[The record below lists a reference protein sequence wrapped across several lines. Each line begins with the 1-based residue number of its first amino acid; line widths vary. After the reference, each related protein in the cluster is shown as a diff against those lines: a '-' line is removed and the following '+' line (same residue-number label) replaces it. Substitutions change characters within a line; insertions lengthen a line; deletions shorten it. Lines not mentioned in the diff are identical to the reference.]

1 MVEDTPPV
9 VDRYTTSGKYV
20 YIAINTFSKTC
31 IKCSIL
37 DVMSTLKATNEPH
50 IPRVLSGFIR
60 QMSEEKLLVPEE
72 NIKLM
77 SIVGQGKK
85 LYYFKDV

>member
-1 MVEDTPPV
+1 MI
-9 VDRYTTSGKYV
+9 YTLEVT
-20 YIAINTFSKTC
+20 
-31 IKCSIL
+31 
-37 DVMSTLKATNEPH
+37 STLKTNEPH

-77 SIVGQGKK
+77 SIVGHGKK
-85 LYYFKDV
+85 L

>member
-1 MVEDTPPV
+1 MI
-9 VDRYTTSGKYV
+9 YTLEVT
-20 YIAINTFSKTC
+20 
-31 IKCSIL
+31 
-37 DVMSTLKATNEPH
+37 STLNTNEPH

-77 SIVGQGKK
+77 SIIGQGKK
-85 LYYFKDV
+85 LYLKCIV